1 MRNFIGF
8 YCNGRYK
15 VGLSGTVW
23 VYNME
28 DRLIGRFQE
37 TPYSYCGA
45 FIPKTDIFVC
55 HTNECH
61 LVVYDI
67 ANMRM
72 LKKIKTSNCGASED
86 AGIAFSNDGKHLYC
100 IQAHWNDWLKRR
112 LVIYDTVNFEVEEE
126 YFNKQDRLVLQE
138 IEIESDGTCFI
149 SAGERDGDIGVVNKW
164 FVGIFRD
171 GEIVEKR
178 GYDENWLTV
187 RSYFSWKRSGYTKKS
202 FSSFSSL
209 LRKRGF
215 DPDNHREPSSLK
227 KLYET
232 GHL

>member
-1 MRNFIGF
+1 MRNFYGF

-45 FIPKTDIFVC
+45 FIPNTDIFVC

-72 LKKIKTSNCGASED
+72 LKKIKTSNCGGSED
-86 AGIAFSNDGKHLYC
+86 TGVAFSNDGKHLYC
-100 IQAHWNDWLKRR
+100 IQACWDDWLKNR
-112 LVIYDTVNFEVEEE
+112 LVIYDTRDFEIEKE
-126 YFNKQDRLVLQE
+126 YFRDRLVLQE

-149 SAGERDGDIGVVNKW
+149 GAGERDVETGVIGKG
-164 FVGIFRD
+164 FVGIFCD
-171 GEIVEKR
+171 WEIVEKR
-178 GYDENWLTV
+178 EYEEDWLTV
-187 RSYFSWKRSGYTKKS
+187 AKYFLWRRSGYTKKA
-202 FSSFSSL
+202 FSSTL
-209 LRKRGF
+209 KERGF
-215 DPDNHREPSSLK
+215 DPDNHQEPSSLK